1 MFLNIN
7 EFETIST
14 SSSNKLDIAWH
25 ISNSSVISINSSTS
39 TSLSGSSIK
48 VFGVESGISI

>member
-7 EFETIST
+7 EFETISA
-14 SSSNKLDIAWH
+14 SSSNKQDITWH

-39 TSLSGSSIK
+39 LSGSSTK
-48 VFGVESGISI
+48 VFCVESGISI

>member
-25 ISNSSVISINSSTS
+25 ISNSSVIAINSS

-48 VFGVESGISI
+48 VFSVESGISI